1 MKKRIIAAISLILLT
16 STLAGCGAT
25 TKDIKLKEEK
35 MQVVLE
41 LGWWGNDPRHTYT
54 IEAVEKFEELHPN
67 IKVNLDY
74 GEFSNYETR
83 WNIKMKAG
91 IEPDIMQVNY
101 AWMKNMVKGSDAFYN
116 INELSD
122 TIDLTTYSEESL
134 SYGTVNNT
142 LYALP
147 IALNAK
153 SFVYDEQAY
162 EQYGLSIPKT
172 WEDIFAAAEVLSKD
186 EIYALDLEQS
196 TAWFVIESY
205 WEQKTGK
212 EFATDGKLN
221 LTQEDIE
228 IMLDFYISLIESKVT
243 PDPSKHDANHF
254 SDGTYAGG
262 VLWVTDTA
270 RYEAMLP
277 DGHTFAVGD
286 YPVLSGAS
294 RTGRYIKPATM
305 YAVNKNTQ
313 HPTEAAQLLDFLLN
327 SEEMAMLQQVE
338 KGVPVSSKQKSKLE
352 KEGLLTGVLSEA
364 ESRMGDQEIYLIDEN
379 YENSVIKD
387 ELKTAT
393 DSILYNGQS
402 VEDAAAVY
410 YQKIMEALG

>member
-1 MKKRIIAAISLILLT
+1 MKKKIAAATSLILLAGM
-16 STLAGCGAT
+16 LAGCGTT

-41 LGWWGNDPRHTYT
+41 LGWWGSDPRHTYT
-54 IEAVEKFEELHPN
+54 IEAVEKFEELNPG

-101 AWMKNMVKGSDAFYN
+101 AWMKNMAKKSDAFYD
-116 INELSD
+116 IRKLSD
-122 TIDLTTYSEESL
+122 TVDLSTYSEESL
-134 SYGTVNNT
+134 SYGTVNDT

-153 SFVYDEQAY
+153 SFVYDKAVL
-162 EQYGLSIPKT
+162 EQYGLEIPKT
-172 WEDIFAAAEVLSKD
+172 WDDIFAAAKVLGED
-186 EIYALDLEQS
+186 GIYVLDMEQS

-212 EFATDGKLN
+212 EFVTDGKLN
-221 LTQEDIE
+221 LTQEDVE
-228 IMLDFYISLIESKVT
+228 IMLDFYISLIKNKVT

-277 DGHTFAVGD
+277 DGHKFAVGD
-286 YPVLSGAS
+286 YPVLSGAA
-294 RTGRYIKPATM
+294 RTGKYIKPATM
-305 YAVNKNTQ
+305 YAVSKNTQ
-313 HPTEAAQLLDFLLN
+313 HPEEAAKLLDFLVN
-327 SEEMAMLQQVE
+327 SEQMAMQQQVE
-338 KGVPVSSKQKSKLE
+338 KGVPVSSRQKSKLE
-352 KEGLLTGVLSEA
+352 KEGLLAGVLSEA
-364 ESRMGDQEIYLIDEN
+364 ESHMGDQEIYLIDEN
-379 YENSVIKD
+379 YENNVIKD

-393 DSILYNGQS
+393 DAILYNDQS
-402 VEDAAAVY
+402 VKSAAALY
-410 YQKIMEALG
+410 YEKIINAL

>member
-1 MKKRIIAAISLILLT
+1 MKKKIAAAISLILLT
-16 STLAGCGAT
+16 STLASCGAT
-25 TKDIKLKEEK
+25 TKDIKLKEEN

-54 IEAVEKFEELHPN
+54 IEAIEEFEELNPN

-101 AWMKNMVKGSDAFYN
+101 AWMKNMAKESDAFYP
-116 INELSD
+116 IDKLADTVDLS
-122 TIDLTTYSEESL
+122 TYSEDSL
-134 SYGTVNNT
+134 SYGTVNGT

-153 SFVYDEQAY
+153 SFVYDKEVFK
-162 EQYGLSIPKT
+162 QYGLDIPKT
-172 WEDIFAAAEVLSKD
+172 WDDIFAAAEVLSKD
-186 EIYALDLEQS
+186 GIYALDLEQS

-205 WEQKTGK
+205 WEQTTGK

-228 IMLDFYISLIESKVT
+228 IMLDFYISLIEHKVT

-254 SDGTYAGG
+254 SDGTYAGS

-277 DGHTFAVGD
+277 DGHTFVVGN
-286 YPVLSGAS
+286 YPVLSGAT
-294 RTGRYIKPATM
+294 RTGKYIKPATM
-305 YAVNKNTQ
+305 YAVSKNTK
-313 HPTEAAQLLDFLLN
+313 HPKEAAQLLDFLVN
-327 SEEMAMLQQVE
+327 SEQMAMHQQVE
-338 KGVPVSSKQKSKLE
+338 KGVPVSSRQKSKLE

-364 ESRMGDQEIYLIDEN
+364 EAHMGDQEIYLIDEN
-379 YENSVIKD
+379 FENSVIKD

-402 VEDAAAVY
+402 VENAAAVY
-410 YQKIMEALG
+410 YEKIMEAF

>member
-1 MKKRIIAAISLILLT
+1 MKKKIAAATSLILLAGM
-16 STLAGCGAT
+16 LAGCGTT

-41 LGWWGNDPRHTYT
+41 LGWWGSDPRHTYT
-54 IEAVEKFEELHPN
+54 IEAIEKFEELNPG

-74 GEFSNYETR
+74 GDFSNYETR

-101 AWMKNMVKGSDAFYN
+101 AWMKNMAKKSDAFYD
-116 INELSD
+116 IKKLSD
-122 TIDLTTYSEESL
+122 TVDLSTYSEESL
-134 SYGTVNNT
+134 SYGTVNDT

-153 SFVYDEQAY
+153 SFVYDKTVL
-162 EQYGLSIPKT
+162 EQYGLEIPKT
-172 WEDIFAAAEVLSKD
+172 WDDIFAAAKVLSED
-186 EIYALDLEQS
+186 GIYVLDMEQS

-212 EFATDGKLN
+212 EFVTDGKLN
-221 LTQEDIE
+221 LTQEDVE

-277 DGHTFAVGD
+277 DGHKFAVGD
-286 YPVLSGAS
+286 YPVLSGAA
-294 RTGRYIKPATM
+294 RTGKYIKPATM
-305 YAVNKNTQ
+305 YAVSKNTQ
-313 HPTEAAQLLDFLLN
+313 HPEEAAKLLDFLVN
-327 SEEMAMLQQVE
+327 SEQMAMQQQVE
-338 KGVPVSSKQKSKLE
+338 KGVPASSRQKSKLE

-364 ESRMGDQEIYLIDEN
+364 ESRLDDQEIYLIDEN
-379 YENSVIKD
+379 YENNVIKD

-393 DSILYNGQS
+393 DAILYNNQS
-402 VEDAAAVY
+402 IKNAAAVY
-410 YQKIMEALG
+410 YEKIINAF

>member
-1 MKKRIIAAISLILLT
+1 MKKKIAAATGLILLT
-16 STLAGCGAT
+16 GILAGCGT

-41 LGWWGNDPRHTYT
+41 FGWWGSDPRHTYT
-54 IEAVEKFEELHPN
+54 IEAIEKFEELNPG
-67 IKVNLDY
+67 IKVKLDY
-74 GEFSNYETR
+74 GDFSNYETR

-91 IEPDIMQVNY
+91 VAPDVMQVNY
-101 AWMKNMVKGSDAFYN
+101 AWMKNKAKEEDAFYD
-116 INELSD
+116 IGKLSD
-122 TIDLTTYSEESL
+122 TVDLSTYSEESL
-134 SYGTVNNT
+134 SYGTVNDT

-153 SFVYDEQAY
+153 SFVYDKTVY
-162 EQYGLSIPKT
+162 EQYGLEIPKT
-172 WEDIFAAAEVLSKD
+172 WDDVFAAADVLSKD
-186 EIYALDLEQS
+186 GIYALDMEQS

-212 EFATDGKLN
+212 EFITDGRLN
-221 LTQEDIE
+221 LTQEDVE
-228 IMLDFYISLIESKVT
+228 IMLDFYISLIQRKVT

-277 DGHTFAVGD
+277 EGHTFAVGD
-286 YPVLSGAS
+286 YPVLEGAA
-294 RTGRYIKPATM
+294 RTGKYIKPATM
-305 YAVNKNTQ
+305 YAVSKNTE
-313 HPTEAAQLLDFLLN
+313 HPEEAAKLLDFLVN
-327 SEEMAMLQQVE
+327 SEQMAMRQQVE

-352 KEGLLTGVLSEA
+352 KEGLLAGVLSEA
-364 ESRMGDQEIYLIDEN
+364 EAHMGDQEIYLINEN
-379 YENSVIKD
+379 FENNVMKD

-393 DSILYNGQS
+393 DAILYNNQS
-402 VEDAAAVY
+402 IKDAAAIY
-410 YQKIMEALG
+410 YKKIIGAF